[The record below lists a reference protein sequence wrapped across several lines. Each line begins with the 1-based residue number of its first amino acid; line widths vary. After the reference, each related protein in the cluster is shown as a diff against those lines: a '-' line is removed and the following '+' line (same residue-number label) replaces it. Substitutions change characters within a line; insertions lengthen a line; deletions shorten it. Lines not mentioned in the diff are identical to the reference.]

1 MRMELPEH
9 VKTIIQKLE
18 SHGYEAYAV
27 GGCVRDTLLGR
38 TPGDWDITTSAAP
51 QQVKAI
57 FRKTVDTGI
66 QHGTVTVILDHVGY
80 EVTTYRIDGD
90 YADSRHPSE
99 VTFTSNLEEDLKR
112 RDFTINAMAYNEKTG
127 LKDCFGGYEDLQKGI
142 IRCVGDPKERFGE
155 DALRMLRAVRFSAQL
170 GFSIEESTRQAVRL
184 LAGNLRQISAERIQT
199 ELVKLLLSAHPDTLR
214 TAWELDIT
222 AVILPEFDAM
232 MDTEQHNPHHC
243 FTVGEHTLKALT
255 CVPAD
260 RYLRLGMLFH
270 DFGKP
275 LCLSTDAKGI
285 DHFYGHPKESAR
297 LASEILHRLKFD
309 NDTISHVTRIVRW
322 HDLDLGDTPAEVRQA
337 VHLVGEDIYPLL
349 FPVKQAD
356 MDAQST
362 YQREEKQASLDRSRR
377 IYEEVLAAGDCLSLK
392 TLAVGGR
399 DLIAAGIRP
408 GPRIGEILEKLLADV
423 LVHPAHNTREYL
435 LSRLPAKTEEL

>member
-170 GFSIEESTRQAVRL
+170 GFSIEKKTWQAL
-184 LAGNLRQISAERIQT
+184 CELAPSLVHVSKERVQV
-199 ELVKLLLSAHPDTLR
+199 ELTKTLLSDR
-214 TAWELDIT
+214 
-222 AVILPEFDAM
+222 PEFIWK
-232 MDTEQHNPHHC
+232 TE
-243 FTVGEHTLKALT
+243 
-255 CVPAD
+255 
-260 RYLRLGMLFH
+260 
-270 DFGKP
+270 
-275 LCLSTDAKGI
+275 
-285 DHFYGHPKESAR
+285 
-297 LASEILHRLKFD
+297 
-309 NDTISHVTRIVRW
+309 
-322 HDLDLGDTPAEVRQA
+322 
-337 VHLVGEDIYPLL
+337 
-349 FPVKQAD
+349 
-356 MDAQST
+356 
-362 YQREEKQASLDRSRR
+362 
-377 IYEEVLAAGDCLSLK
+377 AAGLAPYISK
-392 TLAVGGR
+392 TFSSKMRPSAWKAGR
-399 DLIAAGIRP
+399 SACVSPNWAAAMPDSISNRSP
-408 GPRIGEILEKLLADV
+408 TNCAGPASTAGFSSNRIPTTPIWHANCKSAS
-423 LVHPAHNTREYL
+423 TI
-435 LSRLPAKTEEL
+435 